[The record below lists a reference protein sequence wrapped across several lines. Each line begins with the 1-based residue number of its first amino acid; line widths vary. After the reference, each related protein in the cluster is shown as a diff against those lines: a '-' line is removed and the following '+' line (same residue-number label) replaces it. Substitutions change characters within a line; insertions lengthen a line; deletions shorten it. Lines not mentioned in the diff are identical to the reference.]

1 LERGRV
7 VVKSAGH
14 AGRLFQALSV
24 RAGAFQPRRA
34 LIRLPMGGPAGSS
47 YCMWLGQEDALR
59 AHLEALTTELGRLA
73 DRLARPGAPK
83 AAESDQIAS
92 RLASLQSRLTRAPG
106 SRGGRVRLD
115 ALHRLAVVA
124 EDEGWLDAG
133 EAIVLRKLAFRV
145 AFYLRRHEATLP

>member
-1 LERGRV
+1 M
-7 VVKSAGH
+7 A
-14 AGRLFQALSV
+14 A
-24 RAGAFQPRRA
+24 
-34 LIRLPMGGPAGSS
+34 GPAHRIA
-47 YCMWLGQEDALR
+47 MWLGQEDALR

-73 DRLARPGAPK
+73 DRLARPGAPH

-92 RLASLQSRLTRAPG
+92 RLASLQSRLTRAP
-106 SRGGRVRLD
+106 GGRVRLD

-145 AFYLRRHEATLP
+145 AFYLRRHQATLP

>member
-1 LERGRV
+1 M
-7 VVKSAGH
+7 A
-14 AGRLFQALSV
+14 A
-24 RAGAFQPRRA
+24 
-34 LIRLPMGGPAGSS
+34 GPAHRIA
-47 YCMWLGQEDALR
+47 MWLGQEDALR

-92 RLASLQSRLTRAPG
+92 RLASLQSRLTRAPR
-106 SRGGRVRLD
+106 SRGGGGGVRLD

-145 AFYLRRHEATLP
+145 AFYLRRHETTLP